1 MLNTQ
6 IDQLGGFI
14 GRHMFDPYPHYGFDL
29 AALFFPSSE
38 FREPFRPIP
47 AIFAGAT
54 IVLFPRGLFPERCVQ
69 SSVQGPRNR
78 CNHVCVCWPHVILK
92 FHLRGWITIPGFPSK
107 GKWNLTGWFCPP
119 RPSPSIGQGFGQIC
133 KNQEHWVFHF

>member
-14 GRHMFDPYPHYGFDL
+14 GPHMFDPYPHGFDL

-78 CNHVCVCWPHVILK
+78 CNHVCVLAAYYFKIL
-92 FHLRGWITIPGFPSK
+92 FEGLDHYPRVSK
-107 GKWNLTGWFCPP
+107 
-119 RPSPSIGQGFGQIC
+119 QGFGQIC
-133 KNQEHWVFHF
+133 KNQEPWVFHYFNSIRP

>member
-14 GRHMFDPYPHYGFDL
+14 GPHMFDPYPHYGFDL

-78 CNHVCVCWPHVILK
+78 CNHVCVCVGRML
-92 FHLRGWITIPGFPSK
+92 F
-107 GKWNLTGWFCPP
+107 
-119 RPSPSIGQGFGQIC
+119 
-133 KNQEHWVFHF
+133 